1 MDKNFD
7 DIILDNNNKSE
18 RVKKLLLRVI
28 ALVILFLVVMIV
40 MKLLNS
46 GDENKG
52 SQTLFPAE
60 PNTSSEFDNIP
71 INNEPNSNELDEFTA
86 LKLQMQGFESNV
98 SVLESNQ
105 SFTMPLPSS
114 EYNTSAPAEPAAT
127 PKPAQPAKPA
137 TKPEQ
142 KPKAE
147 SKPAAQK
154 PKAESKPAAQKP
166 KAEPKPA
173 PKPADK
179 PKAAQNSAQN
189 ASDLQSGAYVQVFS
203 VKNFDTKSRELA
215 LVTQNGYKYST
226 RKRGETTQILIGPFS
241 QDELNAELPK
251 IRQTISKD
259 AFVVQVK

>member
-1 MDKNFD
+1 MVEAFVKGQAMDKNFD

-71 INNEPNSNELDEFTA
+71 ISNEPNSNELDEFTA

-98 SVLESNQ
+98 SILESNQ

-114 EYNTSAPAEPAAT
+114 EYNTSTPTEPAAA
-127 PKPAQPAKPA
+127 PKPADKPKVAQNSA
-137 TKPEQ
+137 T

-147 SKPAAQK
+147 SKPATQK
-154 PKAESKPAAQKP
+154 PKT
-166 KAEPKPA
+166 EPKPA
-173 PKPADK
+173 QKPADK
-179 PKAAQNSAQN
+179 PKAAQNSAQS
-189 ASDLQSGAYVQVFS
+189 ASDLQNGAYVQVFS

>member
-71 INNEPNSNELDEFTA
+71 ISNEPNSNELDEFTA

-105 SFTMPLPSS
+105 SFAMPLPSS
-114 EYNTSAPAEPAAT
+114 EYNASAPAEPAVA

-137 TKPEQ
+137 AKPEQ
-142 KPKAE
+142 
-147 SKPAAQK
+147 
-154 PKAESKPAAQKP
+154 
-166 KAEPKPA
+166 
-173 PKPADK
+173 KPADK
-179 PKAAQNSAQN
+179 PKVAQNSAQS

>member
-7 DIILDNNNKSE
+7 DIILDNNKSE

-98 SVLESNQ
+98 SILESNQ

-114 EYNTSAPAEPAAT
+114 EYNASAPAEPAVA
-127 PKPAQPAKPA
+127 PKLAQPAKPA
-137 TKPEQ
+137 AKPEQ

-147 SKPAAQK
+147 SKPAT
-154 PKAESKPAAQKP
+154 QKP

-173 PKPADK
+173 QKPADK
-179 PKAAQNSAQN
+179 PKVAQS

>member
-71 INNEPNSNELDEFTA
+71 ISNEPNSNELDEFTA

-105 SFTMPLPSS
+105 SFAMPLPSS
-114 EYNTSAPAEPAAT
+114 EYNASTPAEPAA
-127 PKPAQPAKPA
+127 
-137 TKPEQ
+137 
-142 KPKAE
+142 
-147 SKPAAQK
+147 
-154 PKAESKPAAQKP
+154 
-166 KAEPKPA
+166 A

-179 PKAAQNSAQN
+179 PKVAQNSAQS

>member
-1 MDKNFD
+1 MVEAFVKGQAMDKNFD

-71 INNEPNSNELDEFTA
+71 ISNEPNSNELDEFTA

-105 SFTMPLPSS
+105 SFAMPLPSS
-114 EYNTSAPAEPAAT
+114 EYNASTPAEPAA
-127 PKPAQPAKPA
+127 
-137 TKPEQ
+137 
-142 KPKAE
+142 
-147 SKPAAQK
+147 
-154 PKAESKPAAQKP
+154 
-166 KAEPKPA
+166 A

-179 PKAAQNSAQN
+179 PKVAQNSAQS

>member
-71 INNEPNSNELDEFTA
+71 ISNEPNSNELDEFTA

-105 SFTMPLPSS
+105 SFAMPLPSS
-114 EYNTSAPAEPAAT
+114 EYNASAPAEPAAA
-127 PKPAQPAKPA
+127 PKPTQPAKPA
-137 TKPEQ
+137 AKPE
-142 KPKAE
+142 
-147 SKPAAQK
+147 
-154 PKAESKPAAQKP
+154 QKP

-173 PKPADK
+173 QKPADK
-179 PKAAQNSAQN
+179 PKVAQNSAQS

>member
-71 INNEPNSNELDEFTA
+71 ISNEPNSNELDEFTA

-105 SFTMPLPSS
+105 SFAMPLPSS
-114 EYNTSAPAEPAAT
+114 EYNASAPAEPAAA
-127 PKPAQPAKPA
+127 PKPTQPAKPA
-137 TKPEQ
+137 AKPEQ
-142 KPKAE
+142 
-147 SKPAAQK
+147 
-154 PKAESKPAAQKP
+154 
-166 KAEPKPA
+166 
-173 PKPADK
+173 KPADK
-179 PKAAQNSAQN
+179 PKVAQNSAQS

>member
-1 MDKNFD
+1 MVYTFVKGQAMDKNFD

-71 INNEPNSNELDEFTA
+71 ISNEPNSNELDEFTA

-105 SFTMPLPSS
+105 SFAMPLPSS
-114 EYNTSAPAEPAAT
+114 EYNTSTPAEPAAA

-137 TKPEQ
+137 AKPEQ

-147 SKPAAQK
+147 SKPAT
-154 PKAESKPAAQKP
+154 QKP

-173 PKPADK
+173 QKPADK
-179 PKAAQNSAQN
+179 PKVAQNSAQSV
-189 ASDLQSGAYVQVFS
+189 SDLQSGAYVQVFS

>member
-71 INNEPNSNELDEFTA
+71 ISNEPNSNELDEFTA

-105 SFTMPLPSS
+105 SFAMPLPSS
-114 EYNTSAPAEPAAT
+114 EYNASAPAEPAAA
-127 PKPAQPAKPA
+127 PKPAQ
-137 TKPEQ
+137 
-142 KPKAE
+142 
-147 SKPAAQK
+147 
-154 PKAESKPAAQKP
+154 
-166 KAEPKPA
+166 
-173 PKPADK
+173 KPADK
-179 PKAAQNSAQN
+179 PKVAQNSAQS

>member
-71 INNEPNSNELDEFTA
+71 ISNEPNSNELDEFTA

-105 SFTMPLPSS
+105 SFAMPLPSS
-114 EYNTSAPAEPAAT
+114 EYNASAPAEPAVA
-127 PKPAQPAKPA
+127 PKPADKPKVAQNSATKPKAENKPA
-137 TKPEQ
+137 TQ

-147 SKPAAQK
+147 SKPAT
-154 PKAESKPAAQKP
+154 QKP

-173 PKPADK
+173 QKPADK
-179 PKAAQNSAQN
+179 PKVAQNSAQN

>member
-1 MDKNFD
+1 MVEAFVKGQAMDKNFD

-28 ALVILFLVVMIV
+28 ALVILFLVVLIV
-40 MKLLNS
+40 MKLLSDSEPQQNALVPS
-46 GDENKG
+46 E
-52 SQTLFPAE
+52 PAG
-60 PNTSSEFDNIP
+60 TEFENIP
-71 INNEPNSNELDEFTA
+71 ITSQNATEFDEFELFK
-86 LKLQMQGFESNV
+86 LKMQG
-98 SVLESNQ
+98 LEENDSTENNQ
-105 SFTMPLPSS
+105 SFVMPLPSS
-114 EYNTSAPAEPAAT
+114 EYNTSTPAEPAAT

-137 TKPEQ
+137 TKLEQ

-147 SKPAAQK
+147 SKPAT
-154 PKAESKPAAQKP
+154 QKP

-179 PKAAQNSAQN
+179 PKAAQNSAQS
-189 ASDLQSGAYVQVFS
+189 ASDLQNGAYVQVFS

>member
-71 INNEPNSNELDEFTA
+71 ISNEPNSNELDEFTA

-105 SFTMPLPSS
+105 SFAMPLPSS
-114 EYNTSAPAEPAAT
+114 EYNASAPAEPAAA
-127 PKPAQPAKPA
+127 PKPADKPKVAQNSA
-137 TKPEQ
+137 T

-147 SKPAAQK
+147 N
-154 PKAESKPAAQKP
+154 KPAAQKP

-173 PKPADK
+173 DK
-179 PKAAQNSAQN
+179 PKVAQNSAQSAN
-189 ASDLQSGAYVQVFS
+189 DLQSGAYVQVFS

>member
-71 INNEPNSNELDEFTA
+71 ISNEPNSNELDEFTA

-105 SFTMPLPSS
+105 SFAMPLPSS
-114 EYNTSAPAEPAAT
+114 EYNASAPAEPAAA

-137 TKPEQ
+137 TKLEQ

-147 SKPAAQK
+147 SKPAQ
-154 PKAESKPAAQKP
+154 
-166 KAEPKPA
+166 
-173 PKPADK
+173 KPADK
-179 PKAAQNSAQN
+179 PKVAQNSAQSV
-189 ASDLQSGAYVQVFS
+189 SDLQSGAYVQVFS

>member
-71 INNEPNSNELDEFTA
+71 ISNEPNSNELDEFTA

-105 SFTMPLPSS
+105 SFAMPLPSS
-114 EYNTSAPAEPAAT
+114 EYNASAPAEPAAA
-127 PKPAQPAKPA
+127 PKPAQSAKPA
-137 TKPEQ
+137 AKPE
-142 KPKAE
+142 
-147 SKPAAQK
+147 
-154 PKAESKPAAQKP
+154 QKP

-173 PKPADK
+173 QKPADK
-179 PKAAQNSAQN
+179 PKVAQNSAQS

>member
-71 INNEPNSNELDEFTA
+71 ISNEPNSNELDEFTA

-105 SFTMPLPSS
+105 SFAMPLPSS
-114 EYNTSAPAEPAAT
+114 EYNASTPAEPAAA
-127 PKPAQPAKPA
+127 PKPADKPKVAQNSA
-137 TKPEQ
+137 T

-147 SKPAAQK
+147 NKPAT
-154 PKAESKPAAQKP
+154 QKP

-173 PKPADK
+173 QKPADK
-179 PKAAQNSAQN
+179 PKVAQNSAQS

>member
-71 INNEPNSNELDEFTA
+71 ISNEPNSNELDEFTA

-105 SFTMPLPSS
+105 SFAMPLPSS
-114 EYNTSAPAEPAAT
+114 EYNASAPAEPAAA
-127 PKPAQPAKPA
+127 PKPAQSAKPA
-137 TKPEQ
+137 AKPEQ
-142 KPKAE
+142 
-147 SKPAAQK
+147 
-154 PKAESKPAAQKP
+154 
-166 KAEPKPA
+166 
-173 PKPADK
+173 KPADK
-179 PKAAQNSAQN
+179 PKVAQNSAQS

>member
-71 INNEPNSNELDEFTA
+71 ISNEPNSNELDEFTA

-105 SFTMPLPSS
+105 SFAMPLPSS
-114 EYNTSAPAEPAAT
+114 EYNTSAPAEPAAA

-137 TKPEQ
+137 AKPDKSQRLSQSQRKSQPTSQ
-142 KPKAE
+142 KWLKIQLKVRAICKAVLMCRCF
-147 SKPAAQK
+147 Q
-154 PKAESKPAAQKP
+154 
-166 KAEPKPA
+166 
-173 PKPADK
+173 
-179 PKAAQNSAQN
+179 
-189 ASDLQSGAYVQVFS
+189 
-203 VKNFDTKSRELA
+203 
-215 LVTQNGYKYST
+215 
-226 RKRGETTQILIGPFS
+226 
-241 QDELNAELPK
+241 
-251 IRQTISKD
+251 
-259 AFVVQVK
+259 